1 MKHLQRLSSGSLFLP
16 CLLLT
21 CLTANGE
28 AADSTTADQY
38 RQQGRQ
44 AYQRGSFSQAIEK
57 WDQAAN
63 AYEQA
68 GNRAAQT
75 DVLIQIADAYHNLG
89 RYAKAGESLDRAHRL
104 ALQLNDPGRQARI
117 LTGLGVAAT
126 GTGQLEEAQRVLAAA
141 RSLAQPLGQPY
152 LSAQIHNNLGNLALA
167 QQKPDEALAAYG
179 EAITLATDGKNLPL
193 RARARSNQ
201 AALLARLDR
210 PTQAKEQLDL
220 ALVDLQDL
228 PPSHDHAYALITIGL
243 AYERI
248 LPQLPQSRD
257 DLLTLAYEAY
267 QLAAQEAETVGSPR
281 ATSYAW
287 GYLGRLYELDGQH
300 DNALELTR
308 RAILSG
314 QQAAA
319 PEALYR
325 WHWQEG
331 RLFAKV
337 GHYPDALGAYRRA
350 VFALQSVRADLLASV
365 GASTGSFRAY
375 AGGIYYDFADLLL
388 QRAADVETHGE
399 SEPYLKEARD
409 VVEMLK
415 VDELRNYF
423 GDECVDAARSR
434 IATLESV
441 ATTAAVIYPIAL
453 PDRLEILVSLPTGL
467 QHFMVPVGL
476 ERLTEEVRVFR
487 QLLEKR
493 TTNEY
498 LPHAQ
503 QLYEWLVRPLE
514 RELETHE
521 VSTLVFVPDGALRT
535 IPMAA
540 LHNGH
545 EFVIQRYGVATTPG
559 LTLTDPRPMKRQTVQ
574 ALTAGLT
581 EAVQGFS
588 ALPNVAEEVRMV
600 HQLFGGALLLNK
612 DFLVLAVETELKEKS
627 FSMVHIASHGQF
639 ENDPR
644 NSFLLAYDEKLT
656 MDRLDQFVSR
666 MKYRDEPLAL
676 LTLSACETAAG
687 DDRAAL
693 GLAGVAIKA
702 GARSALATLWFIS
715 DEASSVLVMDFYRQ
729 LRDASLSKATALQRA
744 QLKLLEH
751 PMFQHPAYWAPFLL
765 LNNWL

>member
-1 MKHLQRLSSGSLFLP
+1 MKHPRLCSWGSLI
-16 CLLLT
+16 LT
-21 CLTANGE
+21 WLALSCPIMNS
-28 AADSTTADQY
+28 AAAESMTADQQ
-38 RQQGRQ
+38 RETGRQ
-44 AYQRGSFSQAIEK
+44 AYQRGSFSQAIVT
-57 WDQAAN
+57 WGQAAQ
-63 AYEQA
+63 AYEQT
-68 GNRAAQT
+68 GNRVAQT
-75 DVLIQIADAYHNLG
+75 DVLIQIAEAYHALG
-89 RYAKAGESLDRAHRL
+89 RNAKAGEYLDRAYRL
-104 ALQLNDPGRQARI
+104 ALSLNDAGRQARI
-117 LTGLGVAAT
+117 LAGLGAAAM
-126 GTGQLEEAQRVLAAA
+126 GTGQLEEAERALASA
-141 RSLAQPLGQPY
+141 RSLAQRLGQPN
-152 LSAQIHNNLGNLALA
+152 LSAQIQNNLGNLALA

-179 EAITLATDGKNLPL
+179 EAITLAADGKNLPL
-193 RARARSNQ
+193 RARVHSNQ
-201 AALLARLDR
+201 AALLARLNR
-210 PTQAKEQLDL
+210 PAEAKEQLDL
-220 ALVDLQDL
+220 ALADLQDL

-248 LPQLPQSRD
+248 LPQLPHSRD
-257 DLLTLAYEAY
+257 DLFTAAYRAY
-267 QLAAQEAETVGSPR
+267 QKAAEEAETVGSPK
-281 ATSYAW
+281 AASYAW
-287 GYLGRLYELDGQH
+287 GYLGALYQAEGRDR
-300 DNALELTR
+300 DALELTR
-308 RAILSG
+308 RAVLAG
-314 QQAAA
+314 QQAVA
-319 PEALYR
+319 PEASYR
-325 WHWQEG
+325 WHWQAG
-331 RLFAKV
+331 RLLSRL
-337 GHYPDALGAYRRA
+337 GQPDESLGAYRRA
-350 VFALQSVRADLLASV
+350 VFALQSVRSELIAAV
-365 GASTGSFRAY
+365 GPAPASFRDS
-375 AGGIYYDFADLLL
+375 AGAVYFELADLLL
-388 QRAADVETHGE
+388 QRADHLPERAQ
-399 SEPYLKEARD
+399 SEPFLKEARD
-409 VVEMLK
+409 VVELFK

-467 QHFMVPVGL
+467 QRFMVPVGL
-476 ERLTEEVRVFR
+476 DQLTEEVRVFR

-514 RELETHE
+514 RELKTHE
-521 VSTLVFVPDGALRT
+521 VHTLVFVPDGALRT

-540 LHNGH
+540 LHNGQ
-545 EFVIQRYGVATTPG
+545 EFVIQHYAVAATPG
-559 LTLTDPRPMKRQTVQ
+559 LTLTDPRPMKRHAVQ

-581 EAVQGFS
+581 EAVHGFS

-600 HQLFGGALLLNK
+600 HQLFGGGLLLNK
-612 DFLVLAVETELKEKS
+612 DFLVPAVETQLKEKS
-627 FSMVHIASHGQF
+627 FSVVHIASHGQF
-639 ENDPR
+639 EEDPR

-729 LRDASLSKATALQRA
+729 LGDASLSKAAALQRA

-751 PMFQHPAYWAPFLL
+751 PMFRHPAYWSPFLL